1 MITNKFL
8 IASLFSLTVFAAC
21 QTKEKGSR
29 EEAED
34 SANQAMLNA
43 FNAAGPVFIS
53 TDSANR
59 MISSYLNSIGGT
71 SNDSNLCSIIVN
83 ADSLRA
89 YLYNTNIKHVKI
101 MFAHKLS
108 YINSGKGGQNAG
120 FSKNALT
127 VILAG
132 FDANDNYIY
141 NDKGQVMNHA
151 MPCPHNCPTSG
162 TAASNVLN

>member
-43 FNAAGPVFIS
+43 FNATGPVFIS

-141 NDKGQVMNHA
+141 NDKGQVMNHGN
-151 MPCPHNCPTSG
+151 PCPHNCPSNG
-162 TAASNVLN
+162 SAASHTLN

>member
-8 IASLFSLTVFAAC
+8 IASLFSLTVLAAC

-43 FNAAGPVFIS
+43 FNAGGPVFIS
-53 TDSANR
+53 PDSANR
-59 MISSYLNSIGGT
+59 MISSYLNSIGST
-71 SNDSNLCSIIVN
+71 SNDSNLTSLIIN

-108 YINSGKGGQNAG
+108 YINAGRGGQNAG

-127 VILAG
+127 AILVG
-132 FDANDNYIY
+132 FDASDNYIY
-141 NDKGQVMNHA
+141 NDKGQVMDN
-151 MPCPHNCPTSG
+151 MTPCPHNCPSSG
-162 TAASNVLN
+162 TAANNTLQ